1 MSKLKS
7 GKTGVF
13 FAFQWQQNKPIQT
26 KFDTQVYA
34 TFGNSFCERN
44 FAAIGKGE
52 SCTNRSLRNFKIV
65 SKYAWLNINIY
76 VHRSRQKWPWSAVEA
91 TPNLKILSIAV
102 GFPPLNDSRM
112 NGSRRNLACLCRIRV
127 CPCVPYDQARRR
139 AIAAMTNNADCIG
152 YWTGYSDERVCLCVC
167 LQAYLRNCTH
177 NLYQILCARYVWPWL
192 DPPLVVLR
200 YAMYFR
206 FVSQFTEFRHSLS
219 ARWRVTLRLSEH
231 SRELAREACLRQ
243 LCRVDGDWPAIPL

>member
-1 MSKLKS
+1 MYTDH
-7 GKTGVF
+7 GK
-13 FAFQWQQNKPIQT
+13 I
-26 KFDTQVYA
+26 
-34 TFGNSFCERN
+34 
-44 FAAIGKGE
+44 
-52 SCTNRSLRNFKIV
+52 
-65 SKYAWLNINIY
+65 
-76 VHRSRQKWPWSAVEA
+76 WPWSAMKA

-192 DPPLVVLR
+192 GPPLVVLR

-206 FVSQFTEFRHSLS
+206 FVSQFTEFRHSLP